1 MSQTVLAE
9 GPIVWVVPSS
19 LVRIAPT
26 ETAGVETTAAISA
39 ARGEYQSFQ
48 VAIQAPVGGLTELN
62 FSVSN
67 LVRVESNAGENEDR
81 GSGDQVI
88 LQENV
93 ALYREKYMTVRQH
106 SPTYNGPPNLPITNI
121 DTFPDALIPFIDP
134 ATGVPPVGGTYVAA
148 PINLA
153 AGHNAVF
160 WADVL
165 IPHNAKAGR
174 YKGIYTVTSKQ
185 GSVQG
190 QIHLT
195 VWNFT
200 LPLKPSLKSLIGG
213 GDSNLSAGG
222 ALAAG
227 IEAELLSN
235 RLMPDTSG
243 TALASESTDISQY
256 GLNDFDLGYYE
267 NVSYSN
273 CNGKY
278 LTPAPPTLA
287 VLQSAVNAQPT
298 GLYLNDY
305 TADPESSCTN
315 TAFYDSVIAW
325 AQVLHQV
332 TVPGQVGVDNLV
344 SQQPVPQL
352 YDDGLGTGRSAVDI
366 WTMLPQN
373 YNDAEAEVPPAVTFV
388 LKKGDKAWSYNDLV
402 QDSYSPKWELDFLPI
417 DYRIQAGFISQSLGL
432 TGLNYWAVTEWT
444 SPSTAWTNPQGYADY
459 PGEGILVYPGGPAGL
474 ERTTSYE
481 GVAPSMRLKDLRDG
495 VQDYEYIQILKDCG
509 HGEWALERSRD
520 VGRDWTNWTRDS
532 MLLESV
538 RRELGNKI
546 AALGCSR

>member
-1 MSQTVLAE
+1 MRKTWLFVFVLSGIFTVSQTVLAE

-174 YKGIYTVTSKQ
+174 YKG
-185 GSVQG
+185 
-190 QIHLT
+190 
-195 VWNFT
+195 T
-200 LPLKPSLKSLIGG
+200 LIP
-213 GDSNLSAGG
+213 
-222 ALAAG
+222 
-227 IEAELLSN
+227 
-235 RLMPDTSG
+235 
-243 TALASESTDISQY
+243 
-256 GLNDFDLGYYE
+256 
-267 NVSYSN
+267 
-273 CNGKY
+273 
-278 LTPAPPTLA
+278 
-287 VLQSAVNAQPT
+287 
-298 GLYLNDY
+298 
-305 TADPESSCTN
+305 
-315 TAFYDSVIAW
+315 
-325 AQVLHQV
+325 
-332 TVPGQVGVDNLV
+332 
-344 SQQPVPQL
+344 
-352 YDDGLGTGRSAVDI
+352 
-366 WTMLPQN
+366 
-373 YNDAEAEVPPAVTFV
+373 
-388 LKKGDKAWSYNDLV
+388 
-402 QDSYSPKWELDFLPI
+402 
-417 DYRIQAGFISQSLGL
+417 
-432 TGLNYWAVTEWT
+432 
-444 SPSTAWTNPQGYADY
+444 
-459 PGEGILVYPGGPAGL
+459 
-474 ERTTSYE
+474 
-481 GVAPSMRLKDLRDG
+481 
-495 VQDYEYIQILKDCG
+495 
-509 HGEWALERSRD
+509 
-520 VGRDWTNWTRDS
+520 
-532 MLLESV
+532 
-538 RRELGNKI
+538 
-546 AALGCSR
+546 